1 MQTLILQNLVS
12 KNEPREDRAMVSDQA
27 NQANCKQDK
36 ARLVISDTQQQNDSA
51 ADTNHKKNN

>member
-1 MQTLILQNLVS
+1 
-12 KNEPREDRAMVSDQA
+12 MVSDQA

-51 ADTNHKKNN
+51 TDTNHKKNN